1 MILKLEHTTT
11 HQTYEY
17 EVSDMNNG
25 EKLYFRF
32 DINTSNLDE
41 GEYYLSIYDKGDIVC
56 SDILKIGDYNPNTLQ
71 YSKGENTYIN
81 VTLDATIQGDK
92 MANINTIVTNIT
104 PDVGYNA
111 MSSVEVNAQEL
122 FDGAFEEGNKIGFQ
136 DGKTIGEEIGYI
148 NGKTDGYNQGKEEWY
163 EIGYQT
169 GHNDGSEEGYENGFE
184 NGKQFQK
191 DWMQSITITE
201 NGTYTREDGYNEV
214 VVNVEDTNGS
224 FDDGYNTGYEDGVA
238 EGVGNAGEII
248 AETARVLD
256 ITENGT
262 YFSRYSDIPEDEPL
276 NVVNDG
282 EYTYIEDTGEI
293 TGYFDDGRPFY
304 GCAKLYNEVFD
315 TGIVAKQNS
324 RIELWYK
331 PNGEQYGDAFWV
343 IIGATNND
351 GNTFQIRFSVRS
363 KNEIRFDYGADYGL
377 ITQIKVD
384 EWNRIIYSK
393 DEIIVNGVNI
403 GKKTNTY
410 NEEGQ
415 TFYINSAPNATGA
428 NGDGGGRYANGYYGM
443 VKIDNNIFV
452 PTPDG
457 FTKTNSVIK
466 PDENLIKTVYVNVSP
481 ALNANNLKL
490 SFGYSSFEKIPDG
503 LINWSKITNMDKM
516 FMECNSLKDLGD
528 IDTSN
533 VTSMVN
539 TFNTCNQLS
548 DFGKLNLSNV
558 TKLNNTFRFTKI
570 TDDVIANFDTSNVES
585 FNGAFQNCSN
595 IKVFPSINTSKAKD
609 FSNMFNGALNL
620 EEVMPIDTSNATNI
634 AYMFYDF
641 SGEHKLRK
649 LPEFECTNV
658 TSITNMF
665 SYYQDRMD
673 YFTDCGGWKNLK
685 CKWDDN
691 YGLRACT
698 NLTYQSCIN
707 ILNGLYDFTG
717 NGETPNSNQGK
728 LKVAQSFIDTVGD
741 EISIG
746 TNKGWTISV

>member
-111 MSSVEVNAQEL
+111 MSSVEVNAQPL
-122 FDGAFEEGNKIGFQ
+122 FDEAFEEGNKIGFQ

-148 NGKTDGYNQGKEEWY
+148 NGKEDGYQQGKDEWY

-224 FDDGYNTGYEDGVA
+224 FDDGYNTGYEDGIA

-262 YFSRYSDIPEDEPL
+262 YYSRYSDIPEDKPL
-276 NVVNDG
+276 QIVKDG

-293 TGYFDDGRPFY
+293 TGYFDDGTPFY
-304 GCAKLYNEVFD
+304 GCGTLNGLVYKTEITPNED
-315 TGIVAKQNS
+315 T
-324 RIELWYK
+324 RLEFWYK
-331 PNGEQYGDAFWV
+331 GDGVQVADGYNV
-343 IIGATNND
+343 IIAASTGDDKDLYQVRYTSRNMLQIAIANSTKNVSIVDNVWTHILIEDKKIYIND
-351 GNTFQIRFSVRS
+351 EFIGELTPNT
-363 KNEIRFDYGADYGL
+363 L
-377 ITQIKVD
+377 
-384 EWNRIIYSK
+384 
-393 DEIIVNGVNI
+393 
-403 GKKTNTY
+403 NTD
-410 NEEGQ
+410 
-415 TFYINSAPNATGA
+415 TFYINGAFYTKDRNA
-428 NGDGGGRYANGYYGM
+428 NGSFGII
-443 VKIDNNIFV
+443 KIDDVILL
-452 PTPDG
+452 PTPIGIIQPKEYDLSG
-457 FTKTNSVIK
+457 
-466 PDENLIKTVYVNVSP
+466 NLIKTVNVNIQPKIDVG
-481 ALNANNLKL
+481 KL
-490 SFGYSSFEKIPDG
+490 GIRLGYSSFDEIPENLDFSNVKKANH
-503 LINWSKITNMDKM
+503 LFESCTAISTAPDFDTSKITDMTKM
-516 FMECNSLKDLGD
+516 FYWCSRLRNIPEY
-528 IDTSN
+528 DTSN
-533 VTSMVN
+533 VTNMNQMFYACSSLQTLPKFDVSKVTDMQGMLSSCSNLKDLSFLETWNYARSVN
-539 TFNTCNQLS
+539 MAEMFGSCTNIEKCPAIYIDGKDDYYQGCPFWSYSNYNKFT
-548 DFGKLNLSNV
+548 DFGGFIGLKYSM
-558 TKLNNTFRFTKI
+558 
-570 TDDVIANFDTSNVES
+570 D
-585 FNGAFQNCSN
+585 
-595 IKVFPSINTSKAKD
+595 KD
-609 FSNMFNGALNL
+609 
-620 EEVMPIDTSNATNI
+620 
-634 AYMFYDF
+634 
-641 SGEHKLRK
+641 
-649 LPEFECTNV
+649 
-658 TSITNMF
+658 
-665 SYYQDRMD
+665 YQ
-673 YFTDCGGWKNLK
+673 LK
-685 CKWDDN
+685 MCP
-691 YGLRACT
+691 

-707 ILNGLYDFTG
+707 VLNGLADVTELG
-717 NGETPNSNQGK
+717 SRK
-728 LKVAQSFIDTVGD
+728 LKVHSAFIEKLTEEDLQIP
-741 EISIG
+741 IS
-746 TNKGWTISV
+746 KGWVIQS